1 MRSAQGRQL
10 RLQCGGG
17 SHWRDHNCQALRAPG
32 IRAGSMGDRW
42 GQLRMCLGSLA
53 GLPEPQVPPG
63 LVLRTFRSDDEA
75 GWAQLMTGAI
85 GDWDVQSTRREF
97 LGDLGVDPD
106 GIFFLVMGGE
116 YVATATDKRTAD
128 AATGYLQHM
137 VAVSAAHRGRRLGR
151 CVSLAALRHMRQ
163 RGCQRAVLDTDDD
176 RLPAIRTY
184 LALGFVPHMVED
196 DHPARWQRVMSHLE
210 HAASR

>member
-75 GWAQLMTGAI
+75 GWAQLMTGA
-85 GDWDVQSTRREF
+85 
-97 LGDLGVDPD
+97 
-106 GIFFLVMGGE
+106 
-116 YVATATDKRTAD
+116 
-128 AATGYLQHM
+128 
-137 VAVSAAHRGRRLGR
+137 HRGRRLGR

>member
-1 MRSAQGRQL
+1 
-10 RLQCGGG
+10 
-17 SHWRDHNCQALRAPG
+17 
-32 IRAGSMGDRW
+32 
-42 GQLRMCLGSLA
+42 MCLDSLA
-53 GLPEPQVPPG
+53 GLPEPQAPPG
-63 LVLRTFRSDDEA
+63 LVLRTFCSDDET

-128 AATGYLQHM
+128 AATGYLHM

-196 DHPARWQRVMSHLE
+196 GHPERWQRAMSHLE
-210 HAASR
+210 QTE